1 MNTFT
6 ERVRRRWRA
15 ERWSRISK
23 SGRTVT
29 VRTKQG
35 VFCLSTKDNVISRLL
50 FIEGHYQLDLVD
62 RSMDLLS
69 QKSLI
74 PARGEG
80 VLLDVGANNGVISIG
95 ALLANR
101 VAAAIGLE
109 PDPENFA
116 LLQRN
121 IEANDLSHRFE
132 ALPFAASNVTA
143 KLHFELSPDNHG
155 DHRIRPSASGV
166 EEEGA
171 QHEEDRSV
179 IQVDARP
186 LDDILSSLPGK
197 QRKPITLVWMD
208 VQGHE
213 GHVLGGGEKLF
224 STGVPLVTEV
234 WPYGIHRSGGSVEAF
249 CSLAHKYWPYFW
261 AWSEDSGHVRR
272 KTSDLAGFCVGLGNH
287 LRGVDDLI
295 FSCE

>member
-1 MNTFT
+1 M
-6 ERVRRRWRA
+6 
-15 ERWSRISK
+15 
-23 SGRTVT
+23 
-29 VRTKQG
+29 
-35 VFCLSTKDNVISRLL
+35 
-50 FIEGHYQLDLVD
+50 
-62 RSMDLLS
+62 LS
-69 QKSLI
+69 QKALI

-80 VLLDVGANNGVISIG
+80 VLLDIGANNGVISIG
-95 ALLANR
+95 TLLADR
-101 VAAAIGLE
+101 VATVIGLE
-109 PDPENFA
+109 PDPESFA

-121 IEANDLSHRFE
+121 LELNDLSRRFE
-132 ALPFAASNVTA
+132 ALPFAASNVTG

-166 EEEGA
+166 REEGA
-171 QHEEDRSV
+171 QHEEGRTV

-186 LDDILSSLPGK
+186 LDEILASIPVE

-213 GHVLGGGEKLF
+213 GHVLAGGKKLF

-249 CSLAHKYWPYFW
+249 CSLAQTYWPYFW

-272 KTSDLAGFCVGLGNH
+272 ETSDLAGFCEGRGTHVY
-287 LRGVDDLI
+287 GVDDII
-295 FSCE
+295 FTCE